1 MKFTRIFSKRQTAQR
16 EPIPGEDQVLNSAG
30 GYVYPV
36 DDWTRL
42 ERFLVL
48 GTEGGTYYVT
58 EQKLSRENADVVVR
72 CVQTDGERAVGTIVE
87 ISREGR
93 APKNSP
99 AIFALALAASLGD
112 DLTRATALKAMPVV
126 CRTGTHLFEFCE
138 YAQGLRG
145 WGRGMRRA
153 VALWYAAREPRDL
166 AYQLVKYQQREGWSH
181 RDLLRLTHPKAEGV
195 RNDLFYWA
203 VKGWPGVGEEP
214 HPDETLRFIWAVER
228 AKSVTD
234 AAEMAALIRDHRLP
248 REAVP
253 TQFLTNPKVWEA
265 LLHDTP
271 MTALIRN
278 LGNLSKSGLLVPG
291 SDAEA
296 RVIAQLGD
304 VERLR
309 RARVHPIALLSALR
323 VYKQGHGVRSS
334 GTWEPCPRV
343 VDALDAAFYSAFKAV
358 EPTGR
363 RFLLALDVSGSMGTG
378 EVAGVPGLTPR
389 EASAALALVT
399 MAVEPNCEVVGFHS
413 GADYWEPADPG
424 RKRPWANYPHGIS
437 PLTISPRQ
445 RLDDVIRT
453 VSDLAMGGTDCA
465 LPMLWA
471 LDKRRKFD
479 VFVILTDNETW
490 AGDIHPSQALVQYRK
505 RMGVAAKLIVV
516 AMTATGFS
524 IADPQDAG
532 MMDVVGFDTLT
543 PQVISN
549 YVR

>member
-1 MKFTRIFSKRQTAQR
+1 MRFTRIFSRRETSQR

-48 GTEGGTYYVT
+48 GTEGGTYYSS
-58 EQKLSRENADVVVR
+58 EQKLSRENAEAVVR
-72 CVQTDGERAVGTIVE
+72 CVQADGVRVVGTIVE

-112 DLTRATALKAMPVV
+112 ATTRSTALKAMPLV
-126 CRTGTHLFEFCE
+126 CRTGAHLFEFCE

-145 WGRGMRRA
+145 WGRGMRRGIA
-153 VALWYAAREPRDL
+153 IWYAAREPRDL

-228 AKSVTD
+228 AKGVTD
-234 AAEMAALIRDHRLP
+234 EAEMAALIRDYRLP

-253 TQFLTNPKVWEA
+253 TQLLTSPKVWEA

-278 LGNLSKSGLLVPG
+278 LGNLSKVGLLVPG

-296 RVIAQLGD
+296 RVVELLGD

-323 VYKQGHGVRSS
+323 VYGQGHGVR
-334 GTWEPCPRV
+334 GQGEWEASRKV
-343 VDALDAAFYSAFKAV
+343 VDALDAAFYTAFKAV
-358 EPTGR
+358 DPTGK
-363 RFLLALDVSGSMGTG
+363 RFLLALDVSGSMGSG
-378 EVAGVPGLTPR
+378 EIAGVPGLTPR

-399 MAVEPNCEVVGFHS
+399 MAVEPNCQVVGFQTS
-413 GADYWEPADPG
+413 LT
-424 RKRPWANYPHGIS
+424 
-437 PLTISPRQ
+437 PLTVSPRQ
-445 RLDDVIRT
+445 RLDDVVRT
-453 VSDLAMGGTDCA
+453 VSNLRFGGTDCA

-471 LDKRRKFD
+471 LEKRREFD
-479 VFVILTDNETW
+479 AFVVLTDNETW
-490 AGDIHPSQALVQYRK
+490 AGDIHPSQALVRYRK
-505 RMGVAAKLIVV
+505 EMGIAARLVV
-516 AMTATGFS
+516 VGMTATSFS
-524 IADPQDAG
+524 IADPKDAG
-532 MMDVVGFDTLT
+532 MMDVVGFDTAT